1 MRVGANFL
9 TEKVEDKMQASY
21 NKIYHT
27 LLTYGYLDTLKYPGK
42 FCDIESLLLFLDF
55 TEKQHC
61 KIDIHGLPGM
71 LPATHDRR
79 LIRNVGWDDLPTQLW
94 SNPEFY
100 RISTHIGLDN
110 VNPVSDYTA
119 EEFEQN
125 FQENKKEMKQHLCE
139 KTGREIYFGGENQP
153 GGFGIDLATL
163 TPEFISEIWAKM
175 DFGVFDIA
183 HAKNAAKDLK
193 ISYEEYLARLTN
205 RERVKIL
212 HVSGNVDTTGKYA
225 NKPDKHILTNVS
237 ELEDIQKTIQEFPNL
252 DLVLTE
258 YAYASKY
265 SYEKEIAME
274 IVTLHTLVKTKNV
287 EKAKGVLTM
296 LEKELSEDASN
307 LIVVLE
313 KIKE

>member
-1 MRVGANFL
+1 MRIGANFL
-9 TEKVEDKMQASY
+9 TEKVEGKVEAKY
-21 NKIYHT
+21 NSIYRT

-42 FCDIESLLLFLDF
+42 FCDTESLLLFLDF
-55 TEKQHC
+55 TNQTHC
-61 KIDIHGLPGM
+61 NIDIHGLPGM

-79 LIRNVGWDDLPTQLW
+79 MIRNVGWDDLPTQLW
-94 SNPEFY
+94 ENPGFT

-125 FQENKKEMKQHLCE
+125 FQANVREMKEHLKE
-139 KTGREIYFGGENQP
+139 KTKREILFGGENQP

-175 DFGVFDIA
+175 DFGVLDIA
-183 HAKNAAKDLK
+183 HAKNAAKDLG
-193 ISYEEYLARLTN
+193 ISYDEYLARLSN

-212 HVSGNVDTTGKYA
+212 HVSGNIDQTGKYA
-225 NKPDKHILTNVS
+225 NKPDKHVLTACE
-237 ELEDIQKTIQEFPNL
+237 ELEDIEKTIETFPEL

-265 SYEKEIAME
+265 AYEKEIVVE
-274 IVTLHTLVKTKNV
+274 VVTLATLVKTRNS

-296 LEKELSEDASN
+296 LEQELAEDASN
-307 LIVVLE
+307 LIVALE

>member
-1 MRVGANFL
+1 MRIGANFL
-9 TEKVEDKMQASY
+9 TEKVEGTIEAKY
-21 NKIYHT
+21 NSIYQI
-27 LLTYGYLDTLKYPGK
+27 LITYGYLDTLKYPGK
-42 FCDIESLLLFLDF
+42 FCDTKSLLLFLDF
-55 TEKQHC
+55 TNQTHC
-61 KIDIHGLPGM
+61 NIDIHGLPGM

-79 LIRNVGWDDLPTQLW
+79 MIRNVGWDDLPIQLW
-94 SNPEFY
+94 ENPEFT

-110 VNPVSDYTA
+110 VNPVSDYTQ

-125 FQENKKEMKQHLCE
+125 LQENIQEMKRHLKE
-139 KTGREIYFGGENQP
+139 KTKREILFGGENQP

-183 HAKNAAKDLK
+183 HAKNAAKDLG
-193 ISYEEYLARLTN
+193 ISYDEYLARLSH

-212 HVSGNVDTTGKYA
+212 HVSGNVDQTGKYA
-225 NKPDKHILTNVS
+225 NKPDKHVLTACA
-237 ELEDIQKTIQEFPNL
+237 ELEEIEKTIETFPEL

-265 SYEKEIAME
+265 AYEKEIVVE
-274 IVTLHTLVKTKNV
+274 VVTLATLIKTKNS

-296 LEKELSEDASN
+296 LEQELAEDASN